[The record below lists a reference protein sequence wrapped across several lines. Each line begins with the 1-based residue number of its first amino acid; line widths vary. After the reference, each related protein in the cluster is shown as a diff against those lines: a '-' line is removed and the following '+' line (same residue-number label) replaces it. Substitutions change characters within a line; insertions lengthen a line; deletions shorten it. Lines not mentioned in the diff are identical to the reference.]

1 MQLTK
6 TIFQNSAIFIEK
18 KWVENRLCGKSAF
31 LWEKELIHAPNPFV
45 LDVPSDVHLEKGWFA
60 QLYFTSYLRPI

>member
-18 KWVENRLCGKSAF
+18 KWVENELLGKSAF
-31 LWEKELIHAPNPFV
+31 LWETELIHA
-45 LDVPSDVHLEKGWFA
+45 VPLHLLLLQRRE
-60 QLYFTSYLRPI
+60 

>member
-18 KWVENRLCGKSAF
+18 KWIFVAGKNVSSGH
-31 LWEKELIHAPNPFV
+31 I
-45 LDVPSDVHLEKGWFA
+45 
-60 QLYFTSYLRPI
+60 T

>member
-18 KWVENRLCGKSAF
+18 KSVENQLCKKWIFVGKR
-31 LWEKELIHAPNPFV
+31 IN
-45 LDVPSDVHLEKGWFA
+45 
-60 QLYFTSYLRPI
+60 SYNTCCPQIGMGICA